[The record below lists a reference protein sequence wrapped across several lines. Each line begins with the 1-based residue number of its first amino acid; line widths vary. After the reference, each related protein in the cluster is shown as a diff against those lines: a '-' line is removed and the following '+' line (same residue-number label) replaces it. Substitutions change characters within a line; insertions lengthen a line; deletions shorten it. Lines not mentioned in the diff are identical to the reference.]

1 MQICL
6 VAGFFF
12 FLFFVFPFLFSF
24 IPCFFK
30 KKKKVALGEIL
41 QEAVTSSDSSVKQAA
56 FGLIGD
62 LARHCFEL
70 LPGPALLSPIVDSLY
85 GSNVNLCMNASWA
98 LGELAARV
106 TVPKEVAEEV
116 KKKKK

>member
-1 MQICL
+1 M
-6 VAGFFF
+6 
-12 FLFFVFPFLFSF
+12 
-24 IPCFFK
+24 
-30 KKKKVALGEIL
+30 GEIL